1 MVKRLILSAFLALA
15 ANAALAEG
23 RVTLGWGRIFT
34 NDQMGDGEDRWRTG
48 SYTLSR
54 VRGPSD
60 SRFGAAGYAGL
71 GFGEVWELRGHAEV
85 IAPANL
91 TSPSLGDRR
100 YAGLMSLGANTHF
113 GWQGAE
119 VALGAE
125 LAMTGHDT
133 GIGAFHDWFHG
144 LLGMVPPSSAVLG
157 AQIGSKVYPGLNAE
171 IGHSFSLGSV
181 QARPFAEAR
190 AGVETLVRIGADLT
204 IGDLGRDDLMLRDVT
219 TGQRYR
225 AVEGSRDSGLSLTL
239 GGDLAQVLD
248 TALLPPGGVQAEDQ
262 RYRLRAGLHWQGKRA
277 GLFYGVSYL
286 SPEFSS
292 QPEGQLV
299 GALSLNL
306 RF

>member
-1 MVKRLILSAFLALA
+1 MVKRLILSAVLALT

-23 RVTLGWGRIFT
+23 RVTLGWGRLFA
-34 NDQMGDGEDRWRTG
+34 NDEIGDGEDRWRTG
-48 SYTLSR
+48 AYTLSR
-54 VRGPSD
+54 VRGPSG
-60 SRFGAAGYAGL
+60 SRFGEAGYAAL

-91 TSPSLGDRR
+91 TTPNLADRR
-100 YAGLMSLGANTHF
+100 YAGVMSLGANTHF

-119 VALGAE
+119 IALGAD
-125 LAMTGHDT
+125 LAMTGRDT
-133 GIGAFHDWFHG
+133 GLGAFQDWFHG

-157 AQIGSKVYPGLNAE
+157 EQIGSKVYPGLNAE
-171 IGHSFSLGSV
+171 IGHSFMLGAV

-204 IGDLGRDDLMLRDVT
+204 IGDFGRDDLMLRDVT

-225 AVEGSRDSGLSLTL
+225 GVEGSRDGGLSLTV
-239 GGDLAQVLD
+239 GGDLARVLD
-248 TALLPPGGVQAEDQ
+248 TALLPAGGVQPEDL

-277 GLFYGVSYL
+277 GVFYGVSYL
-286 SPEFSS
+286 SPEFTI
-292 QPEGQLV
+292 QPEGQVV